1 MTTSK
6 KTLSRPIEPIYSCTN
21 PSCLR
26 QSLESAPEGF
36 VCASCRDTFLFLPGT
51 NVPKFCSTSD
61 TENEYSHHDSAEFH
75 DNILRWMFDTF
86 KTDEESLRDRLITR
100 IGLRG
105 GERILITGAGA
116 GNDLPFLARALLGS
130 GEIYAQDIAEE
141 MLLTGA
147 SRHGNEIAES
157 GIGLH
162 FSVSDATDL
171 PFGNSFFDAAFHFG
185 GINVFSDIQLG
196 MAEMNR
202 VVKPGGKIVIG
213 DEGVAPWLVDT
224 EFGRMMVNNN
234 ALYGSVAPLS
244 ALPSEAR
251 GVKLSWE
258 LGNCFYVLEFE
269 ASNVPLDV
277 NIDVPHLGRRG
288 GSIRSRYFGRLE
300 GIDPEL
306 RDRIYEEA
314 EKRGVSRVDFLKSLL
329 VESLERI

>member
-1 MTTSK
+1 MANTK
-6 KTLSRPIEPIYSCTN
+6 QAPSRPVGPTYSCTN
-21 PSCLR
+21 PPCRR
-26 QSLESAPEGF
+26 QSLESIQEGF
-36 VCASCRDTFLFLPGT
+36 VCASCGSTFLFIPGT
-51 NVPKFCSTSD
+51 DLPKFCSPPD
-61 TENEYSHHDSAEFH
+61 TANEYSNHDSAEFH
-75 DNILRWMFDTF
+75 DNILRWMFETF
-86 KTDEESLRDRLITR
+86 KIREESLRERLINR

-105 GERILITGAGA
+105 GERVLVTGAGA
-116 GNDLPFLARALLGS
+116 GNDLPRLARALLGS

-147 SRHGNEIAES
+147 SRHGNEIAKS

-171 PFGNSFFDAAFHFG
+171 PFGNRFFDAAYHFG
-185 GINVFSDIQLG
+185 GINGFSDIQLG
-196 MAEMNR
+196 IAEMNR

-234 ALYGSVAPLS
+234 PLYGSVAPLA
-244 ALPSEAR
+244 ALPLEAR

-269 ASNVPLDV
+269 ASTVPLDV
-277 NIDVPHLGRRG
+277 DIDVPHVGRRG
-288 GSIRSRYFGRLE
+288 GSIRSRYFGLLE
-300 GIDPEL
+300 GVDPEL

-314 EKRGVSRVDFLKSLL
+314 EKRGVSRVDFLQSLL